1 MIPEKPPQNRE
12 EDNTMNSGDNQ
23 VLTQQSATK
32 GDNMVPQRQDGR
44 KTCAARK
51 KHLLH
56 VM

>member
-51 KHLLH
+51 NTYY
-56 VM
+56 M